1 MAVTAGMD
9 IHPVYLR
16 RLSGRLR
23 EQARSHSWIAV
34 CQVDRRRLGG
44 RHRRQASSHRRYL
57 QPTDS
62 ALCCMNSEDAHPAQT
77 TQSLRRNKPQSRVD
91 GAHHKER
98 SDTCPPDNSEQMCT
112 FRVCVWRGSLLPL
125 GCEAPPSA
133 AAAQPNGSKLP
144 RHRLR
149 VCLTQPLRNFVFDQQ
164 PLLLQVLHLFIA
176 GTGFFRF

>member
-112 FRVCVWRGSLLPL
+112 FRVCVCVARELAPAGVRSAPIGGGCAAEREQAPSPQVTGLLNP
-125 GCEAPPSA
+125 
-133 AAAQPNGSKLP
+133 AAAQF
-144 RHRLR
+144 RL
-149 VCLTQPLRNFVFDQQ
+149 
-164 PLLLQVLHLFIA
+164 
-176 GTGFFRF
+176 

>member
-34 CQVDRRRLGG
+34 CQVGRRRLGG
-44 RHRRQASSHRRYL
+44 RHRRQASSHRRHL

-91 GAHHKER
+91 GGIIRREATLVLQTILNKCAH
-98 SDTCPPDNSEQMCT
+98 S
-112 FRVCVWRGSLLPL
+112 VCVWRGSLLPL